1 MLAIFVNQLVFP
13 TYALALTGGPTQP
26 EVHGFEPVGTNQMVD
41 LFSGDFTY
49 NIPLFD
55 IGGYPMNLAY
65 HSGTGMEQE
74 ASWVGL
80 GWSLTPGAINRN
92 LRGLPDDFNGEE
104 VKFTRKMKANQT
116 IGMNLK
122 LEPEVLGFEVS
133 ENLKKFVGEKMQ
145 TTIGVGLMYN
155 TYTGF
160 DIDGIASLSARNSPG
175 SMRGS
180 IDPRIDYSSDG
191 GLSVGANPN
200 LASLTGASAMMGKM
214 GLSKMGNTLLSMV
227 PGDGEMSWSSSTGL
241 DMSSSY
247 YKRLEVFGKNT
258 RIGYSG
264 NIIMNEK
271 VYSPGSDVSMWNF
284 GAKYTTGLGY
294 QAFILDGQMH
304 GDFWYNVQRLGGY
317 GKKGDPVKEGVAK
330 WNLKAYGVE
339 HAANASETLEGD
351 LLDYNREHEYP
362 LREESPLLPVGQ
374 LTYDVFSIS
383 GQGTGGSF
391 RNYRNDFPVV
401 GKNLVKDV
409 PGTDL
414 YYGLDFS
421 AGNLVKVG
429 GAASLSFSSS
439 KNGFWQRGNDEITE
453 NMGFVKPDKDDWLFE
468 PGYFKKGG
476 EFGLVDQEY
485 LNEIGGEKAASFELD
500 RADKLDNEL
509 FRDGALVEE
518 VNNADYEANRS
529 FERVKRGSAI
539 LSLSKREASN
549 YGFIQGV
556 ENDPADA
563 NHGGQVIPNHIEHNH
578 DYSSPQE
585 GAGYSKIQKLDR
597 FNDRPGKEDHYGE
610 FQVTQDNGYT
620 YVYGLPIYNHQTVEM
635 SFAIPGQN
643 QPTAPNSEN
652 GMGYGIYTD
661 ADASEGN
668 ISGYDH
674 FVSRKEIPE
683 YAHSFLLT
691 AILSPDY
698 IDVLGDG
705 VTDDDYGEAVIF
717 NYEKVHDDFGWRNP
731 VADEP
736 NRARFIEGLRTDEKD
751 DKASYVYG
759 TKEVWVLQSIESQN
773 MVAEFI
779 TSDREDAYGVSD
791 ESGAIDTETKQRKLD
806 KIELYNKMDRVQ
818 EDASH
823 KPVPIK
829 TIYFYY
835 GYDLCKG
842 VPNHGNSDPEDGK
855 LTLKKLAFSY
865 GNSGAALLSPYEFEY
880 DELHNYDYNPLNVD
894 RWGNYMDYNSDY
906 PNPDFP
912 YTNQDKAL
920 TDKYASAWLLNKITL
935 PSDGEINIEYEA
947 DDYAYVMEKKAMAMQ
962 GIAGVGK
969 TTDFTPSNQLYGSSF
984 GADHNFIYFEL
995 PDATYTDDDV
1005 KNKFSPG
1012 QHLYFRC
1019 LFQVQGTSNN
1029 GAEDREY
1036 VSGYAKLVDIGLC
1049 TTQDPNNPS
1058 KTYGYLEIEQKREG
1072 NMKYQAMSASAWHF
1086 MLSQMSNRMN
1096 GFDPPNGD
1104 LQEIGRDFI
1113 LSNMGRVSQLLK
1125 GRMGRMKTEHYA
1137 QYIDLSKSI
1146 IRLQEPTGHKLG
1158 GGSRVKQI
1166 TMSDNWDVMSTESES
1181 EYGSVYT
1188 YEQHEDPEDENSRMI
1203 SSGVASYEPMVGSE
1217 ENPYKEPIYFSY
1229 RPKSILG
1236 LVKVGP
1242 KKEENIV
1249 GPYGEMFF
1257 PGAGV
1262 GYANVRVTSLATAR
1276 MSANEITGTPTGYT
1290 THEFFTARDFPV
1302 IQDKTTPVIKRN
1314 NPFLKAAQKFLGI
1327 TRSDMAMSQGY
1338 SFIINDMHGKPEK
1351 TTSYNQKGKP
1361 ISSQEFVYK
1370 VDEDEPNRL
1379 SNEVQVLQRDGSI
1392 ITGQVGVEVD
1402 FLADAHESLNRS
1414 YETEAKPGGDAFSMG
1429 IPPFI
1434 AFPNIWFSFT
1444 SSTSNLRFVSNTK
1457 VIHKYGILEKVIAT
1471 DINST
1476 VETENVLWDAESG
1489 QVLLTRTKNE
1499 YDDPL
1504 ENFSLPAHFAHSGM
1518 QGAYENLGLQVYD
1531 LDITDG
1537 VYVLPSGRVATTY
1550 FEPGDEV
1557 ILTQGGS
1564 HVKAWVLEVI
1574 STTSPSVN
1582 KIYLVDREG
1591 QEIEDGTYSKMKLLR
1606 SGKRNQSNLPVLSV
1620 TSNGDIATQ
1629 LNNKNINDVLQV
1641 GAFEFSDEW
1650 GTYCDRLVEQ
1660 NCVVTND
1667 LPKVLNCMWNKANGT
1682 FDLDVGINLNSDCP
1696 STVFQTDI
1704 RRQATILSD
1713 MEIITEEGDD
1723 ITYNLYIIEFTG
1735 DGKFD
1740 VEAELIAEG
1749 ANIEKIVHNTTGGI
1763 ITSVTYYIRSLT
1775 ILDFDQIKASVL
1787 ANTSNTTDY
1796 VSPYSGPT
1804 ADVVLENSYR
1814 KSNPYS
1820 IPYFKFMDPSGGAP
1834 LTEIKIG
1841 VGAAGSYEDND
1852 AVNWEDIKPYEMGC
1866 EFKLKV
1872 LPLGNTVLRSDI
1884 KSFTG
1889 VTYTASGE
1897 YIVHADLVG
1906 GGSMDFELE
1915 NECLNLKWCQSAFA
1929 CTSEIDDKVV
1939 NPYVLGMRGNWRPK
1953 NSFVYH
1959 TARLSSIAQGPVL
1972 NTSHTDIRQ
1981 DGELKNFSLPIFN
1994 VPGEAP
2000 FTISHDRWVSPSTA
2014 TVYAPGGTQLESE
2027 DALGRYSSEVYGY
2040 DRRVVI
2046 AAANNAPHHNIA
2058 FDGFEEY
2065 TFLWH
2070 QECRKDMHWALS
2082 EYVGFTQ
2089 SVSPLSSQYKEDKVV
2104 DWKDVS
2110 DEEAHTGDHC
2120 IKLDAGDFIETDD
2133 VVKNACTPKTQTS
2146 LEPFELSDCDCI
2158 GNFEPDGEQKY
2169 FFSAWIKEG
2178 HEVRPETYTQS
2189 RVVVSVLDHNMGLVN
2204 TVTLEPKGAIIEGW
2218 QRVEG
2223 SFEIPSGAD
2232 LTLRVRFEAD
2242 ASLGAVKAYL
2252 DDVRMQPFNSQMKT
2266 YVYNHDDLRL
2276 SAELDENNY
2285 ATFYEYDE
2293 EGRLV
2298 RIKKETERGIMTL
2311 QESRYGIANQ

>member
-92 LRGLPDDFNGEE
+92 LRGLPDDFDGEE
-104 VKFTRKMKANQT
+104 VKFMRKMKANQT
-116 IGMNLK
+116 IGINLK
-122 LEPEVLGFEVS
+122 LEPEVLGFEVGDK
-133 ENLKKFVGEKMQ
+133 LKKTVGNRMQ
-145 TTIGVGLMYN
+145 TSIGIGLMYN
-155 TYTGF
+155 TYTSW
-160 DIDGIASLSARNSPG
+160 DVDGMASLSAKPG
-175 SMRGS
+175 PDQKRGS
-180 IDPRIDYSSDG
+180 IDPRIDFSSDG

-200 LASLTGASAMMGKM
+200 LSAIAGIEEKKGESGRSSLSDV
-214 GLSKMGNTLLSMV
+214 LNSFV
-227 PGDGEMSWSSSTGL
+227 PGDGEMSWSSNNGL
-241 DMSSSY
+241 SMSFSGQYFFNKKGTYSA
-247 YKRLEVFGKNT
+247 
-258 RIGYSG
+258 GYSG

-284 GAKYTTGLGY
+284 GAKYTTGLGS
-294 QAFILDGQMH
+294 QALILDGQMH

-317 GKKGDPVKEGVAK
+317 RKKGGPVEDGVAN

-339 HAANASETLEGD
+339 HAANASETMEDD
-351 LLDYNREHEYP
+351 LLDYNREHEYA
-362 LREESPLLPVGQ
+362 LRAETPLLPVGQ

-401 GKNLVKDV
+401 GKNLVRDV
-409 PGTDL
+409 PSTDL

-421 AGNLVKVG
+421 SGNTVKVG
-429 GAASLSFSSS
+429 GSASLSFSSS
-439 KNGFWQRGNDEITE
+439 KNGFWQRGNDEITD
-453 NMGFVKPDKDDWLFE
+453 NMGFVKPNSNHWLFE
-468 PGYFKKGG
+468 PSYFKKGG

-485 LNEIGGEKAASFELD
+485 LNEIGGEKAASFELE

-509 FRDGALVEE
+509 FRQGTSVAE
-518 VNNADYEANRS
+518 VNNSDYQTNRA

-539 LSLSKREASN
+539 LSLNKKDASN
-549 YGFIQGV
+549 YGFVMGL
-556 ENDPADA
+556 ERDA
-563 NHGGQVIPNHIEHNH
+563 SHIDRGAQIVPNHIEHNH
-578 DYSSPQE
+578 DYSSPLN
-585 GAGYSKIQKLDR
+585 GTGYSKIQKLDR
-597 FNDRPGKEDHYGE
+597 FNDRPGKEHHYGE
-610 FQVTQDNGYT
+610 FQVTQDDGYT

-635 SFAIPGQN
+635 SFAISEETQLV
-643 QPTAPNSEN
+643 APNSVQ
-652 GMGYGIYTD
+652 GMGYAKYNSKE
-661 ADASEGN
+661 ASDEN
-668 ISGYDH
+668 ESGYDH

-736 NRARFIEGLRTDEKD
+736 DKARFIEGLRTDDQD

-779 TSDREDAYGVSD
+779 TSDREDSYGVSD
-791 ESGAIDTETKQRKLD
+791 ESGTIDTETKQRKLD

-865 GNSGAALLSPYEFEY
+865 GNSGAALLSPYEFDY
-880 DELHNYDYNPLNVD
+880 NELNNFDYNPLNVD
-894 RWGNYMDYNSDY
+894 RWGNYMDYNSDH

-912 YTNQDKAL
+912 YTNQDKTQ
-920 TDKYASAWLLNKITL
+920 TDKFASAWLLSKITL
-935 PSDGEINIEYEA
+935 PSDGEINIDYES

-962 GIAGVGK
+962 NIAGVGQ
-969 TTDFTPSNQLYGSSF
+969 TTDFTPSNKLYNSSL

-1005 KNKFSPG
+1005 KSKFSPG
-1012 QHLYFRC
+1012 QHLYFKC
-1019 LFQVQGTSNN
+1019 LFQIQDVGGPNS
-1029 GAEDREY
+1029 DDKEY
-1036 VSGYAKLVDIGLC
+1036 VSGYAKVKDIGLC
-1049 TTQDPNNPS
+1049 TAQDPNQPG
-1058 KTYGYLEIEQKREG
+1058 KAFGYIQIEEKREG
-1072 NMKYQAMSASAWHF
+1072 NIRYQAISAAAWNF
-1086 MLSQMSNRMN
+1086 LLTQMSDRISGLN
-1096 GFDPPNGD
+1096 PPQGN
-1104 LQEIGRDFI
+1104 LQEVGKDIL
-1113 LSNMGRVSQLLK
+1113 LSNLGRITQLIK
-1125 GRMGRMKTEHYA
+1125 GQMGRMKAEHFA

-1146 IRLQEPTGHKLG
+1146 IRLQEPTGYKLG

-1166 TMSDNWDVMSTESES
+1166 TMSDNWDAMSAESES
-1181 EYGSVYT
+1181 QYGSVYT
-1188 YEQHEDPEDENSRMI
+1188 YEQHEDPEDETSRMI
-1203 SSGVASYEPMVGSE
+1203 SSGVASYEPMVGNE

-1229 RPKSILG
+1229 RPKSVLG

-1242 KKEENIV
+1242 RKEEKIL

-1262 GYANVRVTSLATAR
+1262 GYSNVKVTSLATAR
-1276 MSANEITGTPTGYT
+1276 MNANEITGTPTGYT

-1302 IQDKTTPVIKRN
+1302 IQDKTTPVLKHN
-1314 NPFLKAAQKFLGI
+1314 NPFLSAAQKLLGI

-1351 TTSYNQKGKP
+1351 TTSYNQKGEP
-1361 ISSQEFVYK
+1361 MSSKEFVYK
-1370 VDEDEPNRL
+1370 VDPDEPNKL

-1402 FLADAHESLNRS
+1402 FLTDAHESINRS
-1414 YETEAKPGGDAFSMG
+1414 YETAAKPGVDAFSMG
-1429 IPPFI
+1429 IPPFL
-1434 AFPNIWFSFT
+1434 ALPNIWFSFT
-1444 SSTSNLRFVSNTK
+1444 SSTNNLRFVSNTK
-1457 VIHKYGILEKVIAT
+1457 VIHKYGILEKVIVT
-1471 DINST
+1471 DLNST

-1504 ENFSLPAHFAHSGM
+1504 ENFSLPAHFVHSGM
-1518 QGAYENLGLQVYD
+1518 SGAYENLGLQVYNI
-1531 LDITDG
+1531 DITDG
-1537 VYVLPSGRVATTY
+1537 VYELPSVRVATDY

-1557 ILTQGGS
+1557 VLTKGGS
-1564 HVKAWVLEVI
+1564 HQRAWVLEVI
-1574 STTSPSVN
+1574 STTSPSVD

-1606 SGKRNQSNLPVLSV
+1606 SGKRNQSNLSVLSV
-1620 TSNGDIATQ
+1620 TSNGDIVDQ
-1629 LNNKNINDVLQV
+1629 LTNKNINDVLQV

-1660 NCVVTND
+1660 NCVVTDD
-1667 LPKVLNCMWNKANGT
+1667 LVKVLNCMWTEANGN
-1682 FDLDVGINLNSDCP
+1682 FGKDVGVNLNSDCP
-1696 STVFQTDI
+1696 GMELQSDLK
-1704 RRQATILSD
+1704 RQALELSD
-1713 MEIITEEGDD
+1713 MKIMTNEGESV
-1723 ITYNLYIIEFTG
+1723 TYNLYTVEFTG

-1740 VEAELIAEG
+1740 VEDELGNLG
-1749 ANIEKIVHNTTGGI
+1749 AHLDKVVHNETGGVV
-1763 ITSVTYYIRSLT
+1763 TSVTYYIRSVNL
-1775 ILDFDQIKASVL
+1775 LDFDQIKASVL

-1804 ADVVLENSYR
+1804 ADVVIENPYR
-1814 KSNPYS
+1814 KSNSYR
-1820 IPYFKFMDPSGGAP
+1820 IPYFKFMDENSTTR

-1841 VGAAGSYEDND
+1841 VGATGSYEDNE

-1866 EFKLKV
+1866 EFTLKV
-1872 LPLGNTVLRSDI
+1872 KAPAIDVLRSEI
-1884 KSFTG
+1884 ASFTG
-1889 VTYTASGE
+1889 LTYTASGE

-1906 GGSMDFELE
+1906 GGTIDFTLE
-1915 NECLNLKWCQSAFA
+1915 DECLNLKWCEPAFA
-1929 CTSEIDDKVV
+1929 CSPEIDDKVV

-1959 TARLSSIAQGPVL
+1959 TTRSSSIAQGPVL

-1981 DGELKNFSLPIFN
+1981 DGELENFSLPIFN
-1994 VPGEAP
+1994 TAGQPP
-2000 FTISHDRWVSPSTA
+2000 FTISGDRWISPNTV
-2014 TVYAPGGTQLESE
+2014 TVYAPGGSEVETQ

-2089 SVSPLSSQYKEDKVV
+2089 SVSPLSNQYKQDQIV
-2104 DWKDVS
+2104 DWKEVS
-2110 DEEAHTGDHC
+2110 DEEAHTGNYC
-2120 IKLDAGDFIETDD
+2120 IKLDAGDYIVTDD
-2133 VVKNACTPKTQTS
+2133 VVKNTCTPNTQTS
-2146 LEPFELSDCDCI
+2146 LEPFKLSDCDCI
-2158 GNFEPDGEQKY
+2158 GNFEPDGGQKY

-2178 HEVRPETYTQS
+2178 HTVSPETYTQS
-2189 RVVVSVLDHNMGLVN
+2189 RVIVSVLDQQMSQLN
-2204 TVTLEPKGAIIEGW
+2204 TVTLEPKGSIIEGW

-2293 EGRLV
+2293 EGRLIRV
-2298 RIKKETERGIMTL
+2298 KKETERGIMTL
-2311 QESRYGIANQ
+2311 QESRYGIANK